1 MVSSVDMAWLLRQ
14 AEDILNKVD
23 QQTNAAF
30 HQNAPKIPPKHT
42 EIEFTSDR
50 PTYTPAPSIQP
61 VIVPNPSVTTRP
73 TNTSTRR
80 TKKQDES
87 DLIDYLNSST
97 PVNSTETKKLTHSN
111 SIKTRTAS
119 SSNSPSQDEFDKLL
133 DEIQTYKRQQIHYQ
147 QQISESDALLR
158 DLRLRENDFQQN
170 LSSKDSQLAQIRTRL
185 VETNQQLE
193 MKTAQYEQLQ
203 VEYTNLFEN
212 SSTRSCQTQHNY
224 ERILAEN
231 ERLINENQEFK
242 LKEKQFHHDQQQQS
256 TYTKNLLAQF
266 EQEMNDYKIKAQRIL
281 QDKDKLIFKLKDLIQ
296 QRSSTPTLVDQIEL
310 ENTISNDESTV
321 FDVSHVS
328 TNPSTIEFEGLKN
341 ENELFKQELQTR
353 ELTIRTLRHDLQ
365 EIELLNQQNE
375 EHFHLEIK
383 QLTEQL
389 KSEQSRLFL
398 TEQDYQKLKNEL
410 SSDQQ
415 EFHQEKQH
423 LKKQIHDSEKELERL
438 RSQLTSK
445 MINQTNDDELE
456 KRLQTLTESLIHK
469 QTIIEALQTDK
480 SSLSMQLERLEKRLD
495 DYEMITTK
503 TSVPTSIPID
513 ESEHYENLRS
523 RVPLLRETP
532 YDVDL
537 TKKVKRA
544 ANQLDHLGFRLTSV
558 LRRYPAVRLGV
569 LFYVVILHLW
579 TFIVLFVHT
588 PESHTNANSFHM
600 KDKL

>member
-1 MVSSVDMAWLLRQ
+1 MAWLLRQ

-50 PTYTPAPSIQP
+50 PTYTPAPPIQP

-415 EFHQEKQH
+415 EFHQEKQY

-480 SSLSMQLERLEKRLD
+480 SSLSM
-495 DYEMITTK
+495 
-503 TSVPTSIPID
+503 
-513 ESEHYENLRS
+513 
-523 RVPLLRETP
+523 
-532 YDVDL
+532 
-537 TKKVKRA
+537 
-544 ANQLDHLGFRLTSV
+544 
-558 LRRYPAVRLGV
+558 
-569 LFYVVILHLW
+569 
-579 TFIVLFVHT
+579 
-588 PESHTNANSFHM
+588 
-600 KDKL
+600 